1 MGPKEWLDNP
11 KLALGKTVACYLRD
25 GDQNIALKWCADN
38 GLKVN
43 PDETTYDPQAVNFM
57 SSSDFLVAAE
67 KYILGKPESRDKIV
81 DGKNTG
87 VKVTWWPTP

>member
-57 SSSDFLVAAE
+57 SASDFLVA
-67 KYILGKPESRDKIV
+67 PR
-81 DGKNTG
+81 NTFWASPRAA
-87 VKVTWWPTP
+87 TRLWTARTPA